1 MDEHEGRLRSALEY
15 VGAGT
20 QAESRLDMF
29 AVLQRRRRPALLAA
43 TAGFLLVLV
52 LGDRIHCERSARK
65 ARANPLGSV
74 VVLECGA

>member
-43 TAGFLLVLV
+43 TAGFLLVL
-52 LGDRIHCERSARK
+52 GDRIHCERSARK